1 MMQRKSSSL
10 VRVEAKATTCDCYRN
25 MRKTPIYQSVTDL
38 VEPTLKGSDI
48 ELVDVEYK
56 KTGKTWSLRVFI
68 DKNQGVTVY
77 DCQRLSRE
85 IEDLIEIHELIADH
99 YVLEVS
105 SPGLDR
111 PLKIE
116 SDFLRIK
123 GKKILVKTYS
133 PINNKKEN
141 VGTVIDCVN
150 GTLFLEDKKDI
161 LKISLTEIAQAKL
174 IIKF

>member
-1 MMQRKSSSL
+1 
-10 VRVEAKATTCDCYRN
+10 
-25 MRKTPIYQSVTDL
+25 MRKTPIFQSVTDL
-38 VEPTLKGSDI
+38 IEPTLEGSDI

-111 PLKIE
+111 PLKKE
-116 SDFLRIK
+116 SDFRRNK
-123 GKKILVKTYS
+123 GKQILVKTYL
-133 PINNKKEN
+133 PINNSKINTGIVKN
-141 VGTVIDCVN
+141 FAND
-150 GTLFLEDKKDI
+150 TLFLENQKDTSGNFNDEYCASQINYRI
-161 LKISLTEIAQAKL
+161 LKNPYDHRSFRKHKATS
-174 IIKF
+174 

>member
-1 MMQRKSSSL
+1 MG
-10 VRVEAKATTCDCYRN
+10 
-25 MRKTPIYQSVTDL
+25 KTSIYQSVADL
-38 VEPTLKGSDI
+38 IKPTLEGNGI

-56 KTGKTWSLRVFI
+56 KTGKIWVLRVFI
-68 DKNQGVTVY
+68 DKNQGVTVH
-77 DCQRLSRE
+77 DCQELSQE
-85 IEDLIEIHELIADH
+85 IEDLIEIHELIDDH

-111 PLKIE
+111 PLKKDT
-116 SDFLRIK
+116 DFLRNK
-123 GKKILVKTYS
+123 GKRIQIKTYS

-161 LKISLTEIAQAKL
+161 LKISLTEIAQAEL

>member
-1 MMQRKSSSL
+1 MG
-10 VRVEAKATTCDCYRN
+10 
-25 MRKTPIYQSVTDL
+25 KTSIYQSVADL
-38 VEPTLKGSDI
+38 IEPTLRGSNI

-56 KTGKTWSLRVFI
+56 KTGKIWVLRVFI

-77 DCQRLSRE
+77 DCQELSRE
-85 IEDLIEIHELIADH
+85 IEDLIEIHELIDDH

-111 PLKIE
+111 PLKKDT
-116 SDFLRIK
+116 DFLRNK
-123 GKKILVKTYS
+123 GKRIQIKTYS
-133 PINNKKEN
+133 PINNKREN
-141 VGTVIDCVN
+141 AGTVIDFVN

-161 LKISLTEIAQAKL
+161 LKISLIEIAQAEL

>member
-1 MMQRKSSSL
+1 MG
-10 VRVEAKATTCDCYRN
+10 
-25 MRKTPIYQSVTDL
+25 KTSIYQSVADL
-38 VEPTLKGSDI
+38 IKPTLEGNGI

-56 KTGKTWSLRVFI
+56 KTGKIWALRVFI
-68 DKNQGVTVY
+68 DKNQGVTVH
-77 DCQRLSRE
+77 DCQELSRE
-85 IEDLIEIHELIADH
+85 IEDLIEIHELIDDH

-111 PLKIE
+111 PLKKAA
-116 SDFLRIK
+116 DFLRNK
-123 GKKILVKTYS
+123 GKRIQIKTYS

-141 VGTVIDCVN
+141 AGTVIDFVN
-150 GTLFLEDKKDI
+150 GTLFLEDKKNI

>member
-1 MMQRKSSSL
+1 MK
-10 VRVEAKATTCDCYRN
+10 
-25 MRKTPIYQSVTDL
+25 KTSIYQSLADL
-38 VEPTLKGSDI
+38 IRPILRKSNI
-48 ELVDVEYK
+48 ELVDVECK
-56 KTGKTWSLRVFI
+56 KTGKTWVLRVFI

-85 IEDLIEIHELIADH
+85 IEDLIEIHELIVDH

-111 PLKIE
+111 PLKKE
-116 SDFLRIK
+116 SDFLRNK
-123 GKKILVKTYS
+123 GKQILVKTYS

-141 VGTVIDCVN
+141 AGTVIDFVN
-150 GTLFLEDKKDI
+150 GTLFLEDKKNI